1 MTEGKILVVDDDHE
15 IVEMLIYNL
24 KKEGFVVQSAFD
36 GVDALEK
43 AKEFLPDLILLD
55 VMMPGQDGIEVCSRL
70 RELSEFKET
79 IIVFSS
85 ARSEDF
91 TQLSAYGAGADDY
104 VVKPIKPRILISRLK
119 AMLKRHFAS
128 NALIP
133 QGESLKIADLT
144 IDEESFVVK
153 KGDVVI
159 GLVKKEFGLLNL
171 LCSRPGKVF
180 RREEIIS
187 HVWGTEVIVG
197 DRTIDV
203 HIRKLREKIGQDYFV
218 TVKGLGYKFNEE
230 LC

>member
-1 MTEGKILVVDDDHE
+1 MTEGKILVVDDDQE
-15 IVEMLIYNL
+15 IVEMLVYNL
-24 KKEGFVVQSAFD
+24 KKEGFVVQTAFN
-36 GVDALEK
+36 GAEALEK
-43 AKEFLPDLILLD
+43 AADFLPDLILLD
-55 VMMPGQDGIEVCSRL
+55 VMMPGQDGIEVCYQL
-70 RELSEFKET
+70 RDLDEFKNT

-104 VVKPIKPRILISRLK
+104 IVKPIKPRILISRLK

-128 NALIP
+128 NSMIP
-133 QGESLKIADLT
+133 QGETLKIADLT

-171 LCSRPGKVF
+171 LCSKPGKVF